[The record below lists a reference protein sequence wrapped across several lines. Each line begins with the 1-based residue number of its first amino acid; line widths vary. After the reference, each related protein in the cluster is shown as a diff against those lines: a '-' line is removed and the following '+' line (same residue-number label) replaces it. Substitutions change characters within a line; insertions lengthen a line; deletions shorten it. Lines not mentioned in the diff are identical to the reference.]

1 MELGFHR
8 VVLADLELR
17 LKCRLAWNSRPSPCL
32 SFPSQV
38 LGKIPDQARRH
49 TPVPSV
55 LFLLQNPVSNGV
67 RRSDPLCSLV
77 PVHRWGPLSSRGV
90 HPFRS
95 FPRGPRTPPPDTKE
109 GAGSAECARAR
120 VSTQPV
126 CQISSVFYDLGS
138 RGSPPHPPELSFQE
152 AFEIPTTLGVFV
164 CLVVI
169 FVL

>member
-8 VVLADLELR
+8 VVQADLELR

-38 LGKIPDQARRH
+38 LGKIPDRARRH
-49 TPVPSV
+49 APVPSV

-67 RRSDPLCSLV
+67 RRPDPLRSLV

-95 FPRGPRTPPPDTKE
+95 FPRGSRTPPTPGHKR
-109 GAGSAECARAR
+109 GGRKHGVRAR
-120 VSTQPV
+120 VSTR
-126 CQISSVFYDLGS
+126 S
-138 RGSPPHPPELSFQE
+138 RFVKYLPFFTTWAAGVPPHTLLSSLSKK
-152 AFEIPTTLGVFV
+152 PLKSR
-164 CLVVI
+164 LP
-169 FVL
+169 